1 MKAQIFLK
9 NEEASLMSWIT
20 VSDKWDTQKIINYV
34 QKEIASTVEMNIMW
48 IKING
53 KKVIN
58 NQPKELKK
66 ESEVGE

>member
-20 VSDKWDTQKIINYV
+20 VSDKWDIQKIINYV

-53 KKVIN
+53 KKVLN
-58 NQPKELKK
+58 NQPKELKEK
-66 ESEVGE
+66 EVGE